1 MGLTRLR
8 DPAAGVLPLQEV
20 FVADG
25 AHAIGAWVSIETT
38 ASGAQQ
44 RHLGLICLL
53 SHVSPEEP
61 KIDRTLVQSV
71 S

>member
-1 MGLTRLR
+1 MCLHHSGLTCVS
-8 DPAAGVLPLQEV
+8 DPAIGVLPLQEV

-44 RHLGLICLL
+44 GHLGLICLL
-53 SHVSPEEP
+53 SHVSP
-61 KIDRTLVQSV
+61 K
-71 S
+71 